1 MRCPVPSPWRGKH
14 RHDDV
19 TPKPLWNGQAGVDKP
34 LRPLAPVLQGPATAA
49 PAQPVLEV
57 NRLPQKHLRLLLDAE
72 GQRRVERLLNVH
84 RTTVRRWLD
93 GTVQIPGAQHLA
105 IRYLLG
111 DLPGTDGQWVGW
123 RFAQGEL
130 ISPGGDRYTPGNVL
144 ATRLQQQR
152 AQFLDQELR
161 EMRLRIKV
169 LEKTLD
175 QVGPAANQEQA
186 HA

>member
-1 MRCPVPSPWRGKH
+1 VP
-14 RHDDV
+14 
-19 TPKPLWNGQAGVDKP
+19 
-34 LRPLAPVLQGPATAA
+34 APPDL
-49 PAQPVLEV
+49 LEV

-93 GTVQIPGAQHLA
+93 GSVKIPGAQHLA

-123 RFAQGEL
+123 RFSHGEL
-130 ISPGGDRYTPGNVL
+130 VTPGGDRFTPGEVQ
-144 ATRLQQQR
+144 AIRLQQQR
-152 AQFLDQELR
+152 ARILTQELLELR
-161 EMRLRIKV
+161 TRIKV
-169 LEKTLD
+169 LERTLD
-175 QVGPAANQEQA
+175 QVGMAANQEQA